1 MNQEEII
8 QHIVVHYQH
17 AAGLNYGEEITQL
30 EHALQ
35 CFDLAVQEQST
46 PELMVAAF
54 LHDIGHLTDATYV
67 GAFGIP
73 DHDVSGAA
81 LLASW
86 GFPEAVTAPIRGHV
100 QAKRYLVA
108 MNPEYVWN
116 LSEASI
122 HTLHEQG
129 GPFTAEQCLD
139 FQKQKYFDDALRLRQ
154 WDDSGK
160 VVHEMRTQLP
170 AIVLDLVR
178 QVLRESAQILENK

>member
-1 MNQEEII
+1 MKTDDII
-8 QHIVVHYQH
+8 EQIALMYQR
-17 AAGLNYGEEITQL
+17 AADIKYGEEITQL

-54 LHDIGHLTDATYV
+54 LHDIGHLTDTTYV

-129 GPFTAEQCLD
+129 GPFTAAQCLD
-139 FQKQKYFDDALRLRQ
+139 FQKQQYFDDALRLRQ
-154 WDDSGK
+154 WDDHGK
-160 VVHEMRTQLP
+160 VVHEMRMQVPSL
-170 AIVLDLVR
+170 VLELVQ
-178 QVLRESAQILENK
+178 QVLRESAQNLEKK

>member
-178 QVLRESAQILENK
+178 QVLRESAQNPENK